1 MLHVWDAIEA
11 DFLRDYGI
19 RLVERLDDMTWRFF
33 LVLVNNLSPWGMTA
47 AKIAEEQKKPEE
59 DELSERQAADAFFAA
74 AVSISGNK
82 G

>member
-19 RLVERLDDMTWRFF
+19 RLVEHLDAMTWRYF
-33 LVLVNNLSPWGMTA
+33 LVLVNNLSPWGTTA
-47 AKIAEEQKKPEE
+47 AKIAEEQKKQT
-59 DELSERQAADAFFAA
+59 DEVSEQEAADMFFART
-74 AVSISGNK
+74 VSISK